1 MGKLLETETDG
12 RVTPESVSTA
22 LNATKL
28 ELALAVAICI
38 VVALL
43 AVSLSLS
50 RVMELTVLALIAVVS
65 AAWVI
70 LRTRQVVRRLAVA
83 AQEGRNGAQ
92 QEQ

>member
-12 RVTPESVSTA
+12 RTTPENVSAA
-22 LNATKL
+22 LNTAKL

-38 VVALL
+38 VAALL
-43 AVSLSLS
+43 AVSLPLS
-50 RVMELTVLALIAVVS
+50 RGLELTLLALVAVAS

-70 LRTRQVVRRLAVA
+70 LRTRQVVRRLAA
-83 AQEGRNGAQ
+83 TREGRNGAQ